1 MNDTATGA
9 RATLSAEAQDLL
21 FRKARSYTAY
31 VPGEVTDAQL
41 RTLYDLMKWGPTTSN
56 TQPQRILFLRTD
68 AAKQRLAPALSNNNK
83 EKTLASPVV
92 AILAYDLKFYEHLGR
107 MYHIPQARSWYET
120 TPPHIQE
127 TAFRNATLQGGY
139 FIVAARAVGLDA
151 GPMSGF
157 DNGKVDAEFF
167 GRTSWKSNF
176 LCILGTGDRSKT
188 PPRNPRF
195 EFDEVCKIL

>member
-1 MNDTATGA
+1 MTDLGS
-9 RATLSAEAQDLL
+9 RATLSAEGQDLL
-21 FRKARSYTAY
+21 FRTARSYTGY
-31 VPGEVTDAQL
+31 VSGEVTDAQL
-41 RTLYDLMKWGPTTSN
+41 HALYDLMKWGPTTSN
-56 TQPQRILFLRTD
+56 TQPQRVLFVRSE

-83 EKTLASPVV
+83 QKTLASPVV
-92 AILAYDLKFYEHLGR
+92 AILAYDLRFFEHLGR

-120 TPPHIQE
+120 TPPHIHE

-139 FIVAARAVGLDA
+139 FIVAARALGLDA

-157 DNGKVDAEFF
+157 DNAKVDAEFF
-167 GRTSWKSNF
+167 PNSSWKSNF
-176 LCILGTGDRSKT
+176 LCILGTGDRSNT